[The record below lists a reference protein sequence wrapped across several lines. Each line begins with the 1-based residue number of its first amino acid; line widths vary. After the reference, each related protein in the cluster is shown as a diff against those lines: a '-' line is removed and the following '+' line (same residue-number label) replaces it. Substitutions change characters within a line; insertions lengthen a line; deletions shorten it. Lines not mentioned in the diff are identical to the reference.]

1 MQASPFVQLRELDS
15 AIREIAKAQLAIK
28 TTQEQLARRWR
39 DLFIRGARR
48 CDGSVTA
55 QIAAVVRARSA
66 RGCHTSTPHFS
77 LPRTLLLILFLARGH
92 SSNNERI
99 VDSVHQRGVE
109 VDSIIAQILY
119 SSSPARVEQAAS

>member
-55 QIAAVVRARSA
+55 QIAAVVDRAVLMTQGWWLDVGISK
-66 RGCHTSTPHFS
+66 
-77 LPRTLLLILFLARGH
+77 L
-92 SSNNERI
+92 
-99 VDSVHQRGVE
+99 
-109 VDSIIAQILY
+109 
-119 SSSPARVEQAAS
+119 

>member
-55 QIAAVVRARSA
+55 QIAAVVRARSV
-66 RGCHTSTPHFS
+66 RGCHTSTPTFPFPPRFT
-77 LPRTLLLILFLARGH
+77 LPDRNAALRAHGGRRHPLPGTRALI
-92 SSNNERI
+92 E
-99 VDSVHQRGVE
+99 
-109 VDSIIAQILY
+109 
-119 SSSPARVEQAAS
+119 